1 MGISPQKAPS
11 ANRSEPKSAGM
22 DKRTITSGGKPGYKR
37 LKDIAGLLDRRG
49 IIIADSYLP
58 KGTEVPLHWHDY
70 FEYEIILNGKLHQVY
85 NGEGYEMGRGRAYLM
100 SYHDCHE
107 VKAEED
113 VRLLNIRFN
122 EKLLPSEI
130 LNYITVKPNRL
141 ICEFDEKE
149 TVSIIAAIERL
160 GREIS
165 GTEIFREVISRGIM
179 TELLVM
185 MIRRSNGVAQPP
197 VPQLIQR
204 AAACINTEFREKIS
218 LEMLAERL
226 SVSVNYLGSL
236 FKKNMGTSFNEY
248 LNNVRMRY
256 ACSLLRSSELSVKEV
271 AFASGYNSA
280 EYFLYIFKKMMGMTP
295 REYRLRHK
303 SDIF

>member
-1 MGISPQKAPS
+1 MGFVSDITP
-11 ANRSEPKSAGM
+11 NDGM
-22 DKRTITSGGKPGYKR
+22 DKRTVTSGGKPGYKR

-70 FEYEIILNGKLHQVY
+70 FEYEIILDGKVQQVY
-85 NGEGYEMGRGRAYLM
+85 NGERYEMRRGMAYLM

-107 VKAEED
+107 VKAIED
-113 VRLLNIRFN
+113 TRLLNIRFN
-122 EKLLPSEI
+122 EKLLPNEV

-141 ICEFDEKE
+141 ICEFNEDD
-149 TVSIIAAIERL
+149 TALVVAAIERL

-165 GTEIFREVISRGIM
+165 GTEIFRDVISRGIM
-179 TELLVM
+179 SEILVM
-185 MIRRSNGVAQPP
+185 LIRKSGGNAEKSM
-197 VPQLIQR
+197 PQLIQR

-218 LEMLAERL
+218 LEMLADRF

-248 LNNVRMRY
+248 LNNVRLRY
-256 ACSLLRSSELSVKEV
+256 SCSLLQSSELSVKEV

-280 EYFLYIFKKMMGMTP
+280 EYFLYIFKKKMGITP
-295 REYRLRHK
+295 REYKARHRAN
-303 SDIF
+303 SD